1 MKVLVTGGLGYI
13 GSHAVVE
20 LSNNDIECLVV
31 DNLLNSDNEVINRI
45 KSLSKSPIHFMIV
58 DLLEKQQL
66 AVVFKEFKFDAVIHF
81 AGLKAVGESV
91 EDPLRYYEYNL
102 VSTINLL
109 NEMEKA
115 NVKKLVFSS
124 SATVYGDLSSPPV
137 SEEAPT
143 SILNPYGRTKLIIEE
158 ILQDLAKSDS
168 SWSIA
173 VLRYF
178 NPIGAHPS
186 GIIGEKP
193 NGVPNNLMP
202 YITQVANGKRE
213 ELNIF
218 GNDYN
223 TYDGT
228 GVRDYIHVMDLANG
242 HLKALDYL
250 NNRTGSHI
258 FNLGTGKGY
267 SVLDLVQTFEKVNN
281 VNIPYKILKRRPGD
295 IAVSYAN
302 PSKAESELGWK
313 ASYGLEEMCEDAW
326 RWEKRK
332 ECFKS
337 N

>member
-1 MKVLVTGGLGYI
+1 MNVLVTGGLGYI
-13 GSHAVVE
+13 GSHTVVE
-20 LSNNDIECLVV
+20 LSNNDIECIVV
-31 DNLLNSDNEVINRI
+31 DNLLNSDKEVINRI
-45 KSLSKSPIHFMIV
+45 KSLSKSPIHFMKV

-66 AVVFKEFKFDAVIHF
+66 AVVFKKFKFDAVIHF

-91 EDPLRYYEYNL
+91 EYPIRYFEYNL

-186 GIIGEKP
+186 GMIGEKP

-202 YITQVANGKRE
+202 CIYI
-213 ELNIF
+213 
-218 GNDYN
+218 
-223 TYDGT
+223 
-228 GVRDYIHVMDLANG
+228 
-242 HLKALDYL
+242 
-250 NNRTGSHI
+250 
-258 FNLGTGKGY
+258 
-267 SVLDLVQTFEKVNN
+267 
-281 VNIPYKILKRRPGD
+281 
-295 IAVSYAN
+295 
-302 PSKAESELGWK
+302 
-313 ASYGLEEMCEDAW
+313 
-326 RWEKRK
+326 
-332 ECFKS
+332 
-337 N
+337 